1 MPGALMLWV
10 LGEIAVTTVVTK
22 LLPAGTSWLV
32 AFVQVDVQLFAT
44 SCDTL
49 LSGLSLRDLCQQ
61 LW

>member
-32 AFVQVDVQLFAT
+32 AFFQIDVQMFAT
-44 SCDTL
+44 SCTL
-49 LSGLSLRDLCQQ
+49 LQAYP
-61 LW
+61 